1 VGDVRRSRRAAISA
15 VLVALVVAGTAGP
28 AFAVRLRTA
37 SNTLTLAAPTVSC
50 TAPQAVN
57 LSWTDNASTS
67 TATYRVMSLPSGSKQ
82 ADWIAGPWLGN
93 VRSTRFAVANGSW
106 QFAIEGQTTTTRDS
120 NRRSITVNCAP
131 ADTTPPSVPTG
142 VGATVAS
149 CSQIN
154 IGWQASTDN
163 AGGSGLLKYNIYRTG
178 ASAATFTVN
187 APTIT
192 FNDTSVA
199 QSSSYSYQVTAVDNA
214 GNESAKSAVVG
225 GTTPACTVA
234 DTTPPSV
241 PTGLSLAGVTCTWMN
256 VNFAAS
262 TDNPGGSGV
271 KNYDVY
277 RGGTYVGTT
286 TASPYADH
294 TVSGSTQYSYQVLA
308 RDNAGNTSALSAV
321 ATAYTPACVDSTP
334 PSVPTG
340 LSATPASCSQINVAW
355 NTSTDNS
362 GGSGIQNY
370 SLYRNGSLLTTTAA
384 TSFADTNLAPSTN
397 YSYAVLA
404 RDNSGNTSAQSA
416 AIGATT
422 TACADTT
429 PPSVPTNFTAI
440 PESCSENDEAW
451 TASTDNL
458 GGSGVQNYDVLR
470 DGAAIATT
478 TATSYKDLNLAASTT
493 YSYQVRA
500 RDNAGNVSA
509 LTAVNTVTTLA
520 CPDTTPPSV
529 PTGLSATAAS
539 CSQINVAWNASTD
552 TGGSGLKGY
561 NLFIDGSGTPT
572 FVAAPTTS
580 FNDTGLAG
588 SSSHSFKASAVD
600 NAGNQSAQSTAVNAS
615 TPACPDTTPPSVP
628 TGVGASAPTCS
639 SVNVSW
645 NASTDSTGGSGVKNY
660 DVFRNGALL
669 TTTANTSISDTGL
682 AASTNYS
689 YTVAARDNANNVSV
703 QSTAASATTPAC
715 STATGAFVWQQMM
728 AGQSTSD
735 SASPTSTATDASGNV
750 YVVGSF
756 TGTVNF
762 GAGSA
767 TASGTSSD
775 AYLEMFSSTGVP
787 QWVKTFTDAA
797 GTSGNT
803 QIATAVAADA
813 AGNVFV
819 TGYFAGTTDFGGGAL
834 VANSYDVFIA
844 KYSANGTYAWAK
856 SFGGSSFDEGVG
868 LATDSGGNVVLLGKY
883 ADTIDFGGGPM
894 TTAGSWD
901 AFLVKFTAS
910 GGLVWQKTMGGTGG
924 DVPMGLA
931 LDSSGGPVVAGYFG
945 GSSNFG
951 GGNLTSA
958 GSNDI
963 FVARYNAAGG
973 FVFAKNYGDTSDQRA
988 YGVAVDNSGN
998 IGLTGYIFGG
1008 VDFGNGA
1015 ITNPNTGAG
1024 APFVAELNA
1033 NGVGAWSHAYPTTN
1047 TVGSLGEAVD
1057 FDSTGNLI
1065 VTGSMEED
1073 LNLGCGTLV
1082 GGGTYDVFVAKY
1094 TPAGGCT
1101 WSHRYAFLWDEAG
1114 VGLSVDSAN
1123 NIVVTG
1129 TFYQSENFGGGV
1141 MTTPGGQHGFVVK
1154 FTP

>member
-1 VGDVRRSRRAAISA
+1 VGDARRSRRAAISA
-15 VLVALVVAGTAGP
+15 ALVALVVAGTAGP

-67 TATYRVMSLPSGSKQ
+67 TATYRVMSLPSGGKQ
-82 ADWIAGPWLGN
+82 ADWVAGPWLGN
-93 VRSTRFAVANGSW
+93 VRSTRFAIANGSW
-106 QFAIEGQTTTTRDS
+106 QLAIEGQTTTTRDS
-120 NRRSITVNCAP
+120 NRRSITVSCAP

-241 PTGLSLAGVTCTWMN
+241 PTGVSLAGVTCTWMN

-286 TASPYADH
+286 TASPYPDH
-294 TVSGSTQYSYQVLA
+294 TVSGNTQYSYQVLA

-355 NTSTDNS
+355 NASTDNA

-384 TSFADTNLAPSTN
+384 TSFPDTGLAASTN

-404 RDNSGNTSAQSA
+404 RDNSGNTSAQSTA
-416 AIGATT
+416 VNAST

-451 TASTDNL
+451 TASTDNP
-458 GGSGVQNYDVLR
+458 GGSGVQNYDVVR
-470 DGAAIATT
+470 NGAVISTT

-509 LTAVNTVTTLA
+509 LTAVNTATTLA

-552 TGGSGLKGY
+552 TGGSGVKNYDLY
-561 NLFIDGSGTPT
+561 RNGTLL
-572 FVAAPTTS
+572 TTTAS
-580 FNDTGLAG
+580 TSYPNTGLG
-588 SSSHSFKASAVD
+588 ASTNYSYQVLARD
-600 NAGNQSAQSTAVNAS
+600 NAGNTSVLSTAVSAS

-639 SVNVSW
+639 SVNVTW
-645 NASTDSTGGSGVKNY
+645 NASTDNTGGSGVKNY
-660 DVFRNGALL
+660 DVLRNGAVVG
-669 TTTANTSISDTGL
+669 TTANTTYTDTGL
-682 AASTNYS
+682 AASTPYG
-689 YTVAARDNANNVSV
+689 YTVQARDNAGNVSSP
-703 QSTAASATTPAC
+703 STAANVTTPTC

-728 AGQSTSD
+728 AGQATSD
-735 SASPTSTATDASGNV
+735 SASPTSTTTDTSGNV
-750 YVVGSF
+750 FVAGSF
-756 TGTVNF
+756 TGTVDF
-762 GAGSA
+762 GLGRV
-767 TASGTSSD
+767 TAASTSSD
-775 AYLEMFSSTGVP
+775 AYLEKFSSTGVP
-787 QWVKTFTDAA
+787 QWVKTFTDAS
-797 GTSGNT
+797 GTPANT

-813 AGNVFV
+813 AGNVFI
-819 TGYFAGTTDFGGGAL
+819 TGYFAGTTDFGGEPL

-844 KYSANGTYAWAK
+844 KYSSSGAYAWAK

-868 LATDSGGNVVLLGKY
+868 LAADSGGNVVLLGKY

-901 AFLVKFTAS
+901 VFLVKFTGA
-910 GGLVWQKTMGGTGG
+910 GALVWQKTMGGTGS

-931 LDSSGGPVVAGYFG
+931 LDSAGGPVISGYFG

-973 FVFAKNYGDTSDQRA
+973 FVFAKNYGDASDQRT
-988 YGVAVDNSGN
+988 YGVAVDSSGN
-998 IGLTGYIFGG
+998 IALTGYIFGG
-1008 VDFGNGA
+1008 VDFGNGT

-1033 NGVGAWSHAYPTTN
+1033 NGVGTWSHAYPTTN

-1057 FDSTGNLI
+1057 FDSNGNVI
-1065 VTGSMEED
+1065 VTGSIEED
-1073 LNLGCGTLV
+1073 LNLGCGTLT

-1094 TPAGGCT
+1094 TPTGGCT